1 LVSDFSEGLE
11 TELSP
16 EKKHKKVYSKI
27 DRAWVEPETNVLPNE
42 QELDDMLESNMFG
55 SDKIS
60 LKTIDEFLAK
70 NRLDFNFNGENLE
83 NYFENLDPKQASNQQ
98 PEQIEEDSE
107 EHETS
112 FEANKK
118 NAFKKPSGI
127 QMSNQGAG
135 A

>member
-1 LVSDFSEGLE
+1 MVSDFSEGLE

-83 NYFENLDPKQASNQQ
+83 NYFENLDPKQASNQ
-98 PEQIEEDSE
+98 
-107 EHETS
+107 
-112 FEANKK
+112 
-118 NAFKKPSGI
+118 
-127 QMSNQGAG
+127 
-135 A
+135 